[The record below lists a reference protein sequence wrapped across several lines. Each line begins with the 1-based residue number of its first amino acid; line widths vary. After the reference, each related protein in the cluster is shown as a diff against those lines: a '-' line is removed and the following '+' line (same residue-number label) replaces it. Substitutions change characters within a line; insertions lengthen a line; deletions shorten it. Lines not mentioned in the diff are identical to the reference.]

1 MPISCTELILFL
13 FQFYLLIYLV
23 SKMWLEVPR
32 IELETS
38 LILLPIAHWV
48 SFASNSKNQI
58 RVLLFDG

>member
-1 MPISCTELILFL
+1 
-13 FQFYLLIYLV
+13 
-23 SKMWLEVPR
+23 MWLEVPR